1 MYLMYKSL
9 SNILSIWIFHDFD
22 ILAKIVVIIVNESTL
37 TKTMIYCS
45 LLQLHVHVILR
56 RYK

>member
-56 RYK
+56 RDK